1 MSINRLVT
9 KSFLE
14 NNKRSAGQ
22 YSNII
27 PFPAYLNNFGMYDF
41 VNTNNFDAE
50 AQLICSEIKEAFES
64 LHQNNRCK
72 FYQAEIEKFSLT
84 NKLEIK
90 YKMKEVNP
98 KDIKIDYDK
107 NTDSLSFGIRFADID
122 LITRFV
128 TQKGIN
134 LSFLYIELPGEAS
147 SDLDLGPTNGVL
159 AKAKNGS
166 TYKLYMTVAQGDFKK
181 SGEIGGFPCEIDVE
195 NMAPGLTLITIND
208 D

>member
-27 PFPAYLNNFGMYDF
+27 PFPAYLNNFGMNDF

-50 AQLICSEIKEAFES
+50 AQLICSVIKEAFES
-64 LHQNNRCK
+64 LHQSNRCK

-84 NKLEIK
+84 NKLEVK

-98 KDIKIDYDK
+98 KDIKNDYDK
-107 NTDSLSFGIRFADID
+107 ATDSLSFGIMFADID
-122 LITRFV
+122 FLTRFATEKV
-128 TQKGIN
+128 IN
-134 LSFLYIELPGEAS
+134 LSFLYIELPGEVS

-159 AKAKNGS
+159 AKSKNGS

-195 NMAPGLTLITIND
+195 NMAPGLSLITINAD
-208 D
+208 

>member
-27 PFPAYLNNFGMYDF
+27 PFPAYLNNFGMNNF

-84 NKLEIK
+84 NKLEVK

-128 TQKGIN
+128 TQKVIN
-134 LSFLYIELPGEAS
+134 LSFLYIKLPGEVS

-159 AKAKNGS
+159 AKSKNGS

-195 NMAPGLTLITIND
+195 NMAPGLTLITINAD
-208 D
+208 

>member
-27 PFPAYLNNFGMYDF
+27 PFPAYLNNFGMNDF

-84 NKLEIK
+84 NKLEVK

-107 NTDSLSFGIRFADID
+107 ATDSLSFGIMFADID
-122 LITRFV
+122 SLTRFV
-128 TQKGIN
+128 TQKTIN

-147 SDLDLGPTNGVL
+147 SNLDLGPTNGVL
-159 AKAKNGS
+159 AESKNGS

-181 SGEIGGFPCEIDVE
+181 SGEIAGVPCEIDVE
-195 NMAPGLTLITIND
+195 NMAPGLSLITINSD
-208 D
+208 

>member
-27 PFPAYLNNFGMYDF
+27 PFPAYLNNFGMNNF
-41 VNTNNFDAE
+41 VNSNNFDAE
-50 AQLICSEIKEAFES
+50 AQLICSEIKEAFKS

-84 NKLEIK
+84 DKLEVK

-107 NTDSLSFGIRFADID
+107 NTDSLSFGIRFADINS
-122 LITRFV
+122 LTRFV
-128 TQKGIN
+128 TQKVVN
-134 LSFLYIELPGEAS
+134 LSFLYIELPGEVS

-159 AKAKNGS
+159 AKSKNGS

-181 SGEIGGFPCEIDVE
+181 SGEIGGVPCEIDVE
-195 NMAPGLTLITIND
+195 NMAPGLSLITINAD
-208 D
+208 

>member
-14 NNKRSAGQ
+14 NNKRSVGQ

-27 PFPAYLNNFGMYDF
+27 PFPAYLNNFGMNNF
-41 VNTNNFDAE
+41 VNANNFDAE
-50 AQLICSEIKEAFES
+50 AQLICSEIKETFES

-72 FYQAEIEKFSLT
+72 FYQAEIKKFSLT
-84 NKLEIK
+84 DKLEVK

-122 LITRFV
+122 VLTRFA
-128 TQKGIN
+128 TQKVIN
-134 LSFLYIELPGEAS
+134 LSFLYIELPGEVS
-147 SDLDLGPTNGVL
+147 SDLDLGPTNGAL
-159 AKAKNGS
+159 AKSKNGS
-166 TYKLYMTVAQGDFKK
+166 TYTLLMTVAQGDFKK
-181 SGEIGGFPCEIDVE
+181 SGEIGGVPCEIDVE
-195 NMAPGLTLITIND
+195 NMAPGLSLIVGN
-208 D
+208 

>member
-27 PFPAYLNNFGMYDF
+27 PFPAYLNNFGMNNF
-41 VNTNNFDAE
+41 VNDNNFDAD
-50 AQLICSEIKEAFES
+50 AQLICLEIKEAFES
-64 LHQNNRCK
+64 LHQSNRCK

-84 NKLEIK
+84 DKLEVK
-90 YKMKEVNP
+90 YRMKEVNP

-107 NTDSLSFGIRFADID
+107 ATDSLSFGIRFADID
-122 LITRFV
+122 TRARFA
-128 TQKGIN
+128 TQKTIN
-134 LSFLYIELPGEAS
+134 LSFLYIELPGEVS

-159 AKAKNGS
+159 ARSMKSSS
-166 TYKLYMTVAQGDFKK
+166 TYSLHMVIAQGDFKK
-181 SGEIGGFPCEIDVE
+181 SGEIGGVPYEVDVE
-195 NMAPGLTLITIND
+195 NMAPGLSLIVSN
-208 D
+208 

>member
-27 PFPAYLNNFGMYDF
+27 PFPAYLNGFGMNNF
-41 VNTNNFDAE
+41 VNADNFDAD
-50 AQLICSEIKEAFES
+50 AQLICLEIKEAFES
-64 LHQNNRCK
+64 LHQSNRCK

-84 NKLEIK
+84 DKLEVK

-98 KDIKIDYDK
+98 KDIKVDYDK
-107 NTDSLSFGIRFADID
+107 TTDSLSFGVRFADID
-122 LITRFV
+122 TRARFA
-128 TQKGIN
+128 TQKVIN
-134 LSFLYIELPGEAS
+134 LSFLYIELPGEVS

-159 AKAKNGS
+159 AKSKNGS

-181 SGEIGGFPCEIDVE
+181 SGEIGGVPCEIDVE
-195 NMAPGLTLITIND
+195 NMAPGLSLITINAD
-208 D
+208 

>member
-27 PFPAYLNNFGMYDF
+27 PFPAYLNNFGMNNF
-41 VNTNNFDAE
+41 VNADNFDAE
-50 AQLICSEIKEAFES
+50 AQLICSEIKETFEL

-84 NKLEIK
+84 SKLEVK

-98 KDIKIDYDK
+98 KDIKVDYDK
-107 NTDSLSFGIRFADID
+107 TTDSLSFGIRFADID
-122 LITRFV
+122 ARTYTTTHTTV
-128 TQKGIN
+128 N
-134 LSFLYIELPGEAS
+134 LSFLYIELPGEVS
-147 SDLDLGPTNGVL
+147 TNLDLGPTNGLLVSS
-159 AKAKNGS
+159 KKSGS
-166 TYKLYMTVAQGDFKK
+166 TYTLHMVIAQGDFKK
-181 SGEIGGFPCEIDVE
+181 SGEIGGVPCEIDVE
-195 NMAPGLTLITIND
+195 NMAPGLSLVVAS
-208 D
+208 

>member
-27 PFPAYLNNFGMYDF
+27 PFPAYLNNFGMNNF
-41 VNTNNFDAE
+41 VNADNFDAE
-50 AQLICSEIKEAFES
+50 AQLICSDIKEAFES

-84 NKLEIK
+84 DKLEVK

-98 KDIKIDYDK
+98 KDIKVDYDK

-122 LITRFV
+122 ILTRFN
-128 TQKGIN
+128 TQKTIN
-134 LSFLYIELPGEAS
+134 LSFLYIELPGEVS
-147 SDLDLGPTNGVL
+147 SNLDLGPTNGLL
-159 AKAKNGS
+159 ARSKKSGS
-166 TYKLYMTVAQGDFKK
+166 TYTLLMTVAQGDFKK
-181 SGEIGGFPCEIDVE
+181 SGEINGVPCEIDVE
-195 NMAPGLTLITIND
+195 NMAPGLSLIVGN
-208 D
+208 

>member
-27 PFPAYLNNFGMYDF
+27 PFPAYLNGFGMNNF
-41 VNTNNFDAE
+41 VNADNFDTE

-64 LHQNNRCK
+64 LHQSNRCK

-84 NKLEIK
+84 NKLEVK
-90 YKMKEVNP
+90 YRMKEVNP

-107 NTDSLSFGIRFADID
+107 NTDSLSFGFRFADID
-122 LITRFV
+122 LLTRFAA
-128 TQKGIN
+128 QKTIN
-134 LSFLYIELPGEAS
+134 LSFLYIELPGEVS
-147 SDLDLGPTNGVL
+147 SNLDLGPTNGVL
-159 AKAKNGS
+159 AESKNGS
-166 TYKLYMTVAQGDFKK
+166 TYTLRMTVAQGDFKK
-181 SGEIGGFPCEIDVE
+181 SGEIGGVPCEIDVE
-195 NMAPGLTLITIND
+195 NMAPGLSLIVGN
-208 D
+208 

>member
-27 PFPAYLNNFGMYDF
+27 PFPAYLNNFGMSDF

-84 NKLEIK
+84 SKLEVK

-107 NTDSLSFGIRFADID
+107 STDSLSFGIMFADID
-122 LITRFV
+122 LITRFA
-128 TQKGIN
+128 TQKVIN
-134 LSFLYIELPGEAS
+134 LSFLYIELPGEVS

-159 AKAKNGS
+159 AKSKNGS

-195 NMAPGLTLITIND
+195 NMAPGLTLITINAD
-208 D
+208 

>member
-27 PFPAYLNNFGMYDF
+27 PFPAYLNNFGMNDF

-50 AQLICSEIKEAFES
+50 ARLICSEIKEAFES

-84 NKLEIK
+84 NKLEVK

-107 NTDSLSFGIRFADID
+107 NTDSLSFGIMFADIATS
-122 LITRFV
+122 IRFA
-128 TQKGIN
+128 TQKIIN
-134 LSFLYIELPGEAS
+134 LSFLYIELPGEVS

-159 AKAKNGS
+159 AKSKNGS

-181 SGEIGGFPCEIDVE
+181 SGEIGGVPCEIDVE
-195 NMAPGLTLITIND
+195 NMAPGLSLITINAD
-208 D
+208 

>member
-27 PFPAYLNNFGMYDF
+27 PFPAYLNNFGMNNF
-41 VNTNNFDAE
+41 VNADNFDAE
-50 AQLICSEIKEAFES
+50 AQLICLEIKEAFES
-64 LHQNNRCK
+64 LHQDNRCK

-84 NKLEIK
+84 DKLEVR

-98 KDIKIDYDK
+98 KDIKVDYDK
-107 NTDSLSFGIRFADID
+107 TTDSLSFGVRSGDID
-122 LITRFV
+122 TRTYTTV
-128 TQKGIN
+128 YTTIN
-134 LSFLYIELPGEAS
+134 LSFLYIELPGEVS

-159 AKAKNGS
+159 ARSMKSSS
-166 TYKLYMTVAQGDFKK
+166 TYSLHMVIAQGDFKK
-181 SGEIGGFPCEIDVE
+181 SGETGGVPYEVDVE
-195 NMAPGLTLITIND
+195 NMAPGLSLVVAS
-208 D
+208 

>member
-14 NNKRSAGQ
+14 NNKRSVGQ

-27 PFPAYLNNFGMYDF
+27 PFPAYLNDFGMNNF
-41 VNTNNFDAE
+41 VNANNFDAE
-50 AQLICSEIKEAFES
+50 AQLICSDIKEAFES

-84 NKLEIK
+84 DKLEVK
-90 YKMKEVNP
+90 YTMKEVNP

-107 NTDSLSFGIRFADID
+107 ATDSLSFGIMFSDID
-122 LITRFV
+122 LLTRFA
-128 TQKGIN
+128 TQKVIN
-134 LSFLYIELPGEAS
+134 LSFLYIELPGEVS
-147 SDLDLGPTNGVL
+147 SDLDLGPTNGLL
-159 AKAKNGS
+159 AKTKNAT

-181 SGEIGGFPCEIDVE
+181 SGEIGGVPCEIDVE
-195 NMAPGLTLITIND
+195 NMAPGLSLIVINAD
-208 D
+208 

>member
-1 MSINRLVT
+1 MSMNRLVT

-27 PFPAYLNNFGMYDF
+27 PFPAYLNNFGMNDF

-84 NKLEIK
+84 TKLEVK

-107 NTDSLSFGIRFADID
+107 ATDSLSFGIMFTDIDSLTRFA
-122 LITRFV
+122 
-128 TQKGIN
+128 TQKTIN
-134 LSFLYIELPGEAS
+134 LSFLYIELPGEVS
-147 SDLDLGPTNGVL
+147 GDLDLGPTNGVL
-159 AKAKNGS
+159 AKSKNGS
-166 TYKLYMTVAQGDFKK
+166 TYTLLMTVAQGDFKK
-181 SGEIGGFPCEIDVE
+181 SGEIGGVPCEIDVE
-195 NMAPGLTLITIND
+195 NMAPGLSLITIN
-208 D
+208 

>member
-14 NNKRSAGQ
+14 NNKRSAEQ

-27 PFPAYLNNFGMYDF
+27 PIPAYLNNFGMNDF

-84 NKLEIK
+84 DKLEIK

-107 NTDSLSFGIRFADID
+107 TTDSLSFGIMFADID
-122 LITRFV
+122 LLIRFV
-128 TQKGIN
+128 TQKVIN
-134 LSFLYIELPGEAS
+134 LSFLYIELPGEVS

-159 AKAKNGS
+159 AKSKNGS

-181 SGEIGGFPCEIDVE
+181 SGEIGGVPCEIDVE
-195 NMAPGLTLITIND
+195 NMAPGLSLITINTD
-208 D
+208 